1 MVFAG
6 GVLGKPPQQYDIV
19 KGGVADIAWTVLG
32 YIGGQF
38 PLSSVVELP
47 FMTVSA
53 RGGTRALNT
62 LFAEGYFDKEFEGVK
77 NLGLHTMHGFQ
88 LHFKEK
94 NITKVS
100 QFKGL
105 KMRVPHKLLGKML
118 AKLGATPVRVPAPG
132 AYEALQRGVL
142 DGTPFPYAAIGS
154 FRLGDVTKYH
164 AEVNISNAAFGLLMN
179 KNKYDSLP
187 ADLQKVIDANTGHAF
202 GDWAAKLIDANDARQ
217 KENIRAMEGHA
228 ITLISGA
235 NLAEYKKVLKPLAAE
250 WLKEMK
256 GKKLDGDSVL
266 ARAKEIIAVYN

>member
-1 MVFAG
+1 
-6 GVLGKPPQQYDIV
+6 
-19 KGGVADIAWTVLG
+19 
-32 YIGGQF
+32 
-38 PLSSVVELP
+38 
-47 FMTVSA
+47 
-53 RGGTRALNT
+53 
-62 LFAEGYFDKEFEGVK
+62 
-77 NLGLHTMHGFQ
+77 
-88 LHFKEK
+88 
-94 NITKVS
+94 
-100 QFKGL
+100 
-105 KMRVPHKLLGKML
+105 
-118 AKLGATPVRVPAPG
+118 
-132 AYEALQRGVL
+132 
-142 DGTPFPYAAIGS
+142 
-154 FRLGDVTKYH
+154 
-164 AEVNISNAAFGLLMN
+164 MN